1 MIIPSRKFKLEVN
14 KMKKIFVLIGFIL
27 LLGIVFVF
35 SQVPGE
41 IINNEL
47 SVSKVIRLTFDAK
60 ENKTKSYIYPR
71 WSPSGEKIA
80 FTSNMGF
87 GYGGF
92 DGIWVMNADGTN
104 KKKLVEEAS
113 DFIWEPDSK
122 NILFWSK
129 DMLYEVHIETGKI
142 HQVDTSGKK
151 VKSVTM
157 QPSGKIIGLVEN
169 ALVSIRVDKV
179 RERMKVYE
187 LDSSTG
193 QQKVVYTRHLEIWI
207 ADADGSNRKM
217 LVEKGSDPLLSPN
230 GRYLSYKDLLT
241 GHSVVIKLEE
251 NEEIGLGPL
260 SFNASWSPDNKRIV
274 YSYVRIEEQTREGY
288 GIKSVTEETMDADL
302 YIKNIQSGDSKPLT
316 NTKDEIELYPNWS
329 PDSSMIVYVS
339 GVTGEIYLLI
349 LKGDK

>member
-1 MIIPSRKFKLEVN
+1 
-14 KMKKIFVLIGFIL
+14 
-27 LLGIVFVF
+27 
-35 SQVPGE
+35 
-41 IINNEL
+41 
-47 SVSKVIRLTFDAK
+47 
-60 ENKTKSYIYPR
+60 
-71 WSPSGEKIA
+71 
-80 FTSNMGF
+80 
-87 GYGGF
+87 
-92 DGIWVMNADGTN
+92 
-104 KKKLVEEAS
+104 
-113 DFIWEPDSK
+113 
-122 NILFWSK
+122 
-129 DMLYEVHIETGKI
+129 
-142 HQVDTSGKK
+142 
-151 VKSVTM
+151 
-157 QPSGKIIGLVEN
+157 
-169 ALVSIRVDKV
+169 
-179 RERMKVYE
+179 
-187 LDSSTG
+187 
-193 QQKVVYTRHLEIWI
+193 
-207 ADADGSNRKM
+207 M

-251 NEEIGLGPL
+251 NEEIWLGPL